1 MRTKLTAKHPRP
13 ASAERTPVRPGS
25 ANARK
30 PVVRKAPGKP
40 EGKPGGAAGGKGTFD
55 RARGTGAAP
64 GARSGAAAGAASGGA
79 RRAPAPGA
87 RDAGDRTAGRGRGD
101 SEGAPRRPFADRAPR
116 SGDAPDRQATRRP
129 RGDSE
134 DAPRRPFADRAPRSG
149 DAPDRQATR
158 RPRGDSE
165 GAPRRPFADRA
176 PRSGDMP
183 DRQATRRPRGDSE
196 GAPRRTFA
204 ERAPRSAASAPDGA
218 RPRTRGDAEGAPRRP
233 LAERTARGSSSSTA
247 APRRSEGALGSG
259 KRETRGTRDR
269 DDDRPR
275 RSSGDAPQRRPYG
288 DAPERRS
295 YGDARGANEGRR
307 PARRSDAPYRT
318 SDDRTAASR
327 GTDAPYRSSSAR
339 AAPPRERASRDAER
353 PSSPR
358 GRADPRTDPRATGS
372 TSRGSG
378 ERTFAR
384 PVKGS
389 YAERPERSERDKR
402 PRRATAETGAPRGA
416 KADAPRRG
424 KAETQR
430 AGKAGAPGKS
440 TRKAS
445 PSSARAPAAD
455 IAERAPHRE
464 HADAPGTLRL
474 SKLMS
479 ELGLCSRREADEW
492 IEKGWVTVDGE
503 RIDTLGTRVR
513 PDVNIEIDPAAEA
526 AQARQVTILLHKP
539 VGYVSG
545 QAEDGYQPAITLV
558 TPANRWEGD
567 RTDIRFSVAHLRQL
581 APAGRLDI
589 DSTGLLV
596 LTQDGRVAK
605 QLIGGHSEVDKEY
618 LVRVTYGDIET
629 DVEQHFPPE
638 SLAQLRHGL
647 ELDGVPLKTA
657 QVSWQNGEQLRFVLR
672 EGKKRQIRRM
682 CELVGLQV
690 VGLKRVRMGKVAL
703 GALPPGQWRYMSV
716 DEMF

>member
-1 MRTKLTAKHPRP
+1 M
-13 ASAERTPVRPGS
+13 
-25 ANARK
+25 
-30 PVVRKAPGKP
+30 
-40 EGKPGGAAGGKGTFD
+40 
-55 RARGTGAAP
+55 
-64 GARSGAAAGAASGGA
+64 
-79 RRAPAPGA
+79 
-87 RDAGDRTAGRGRGD
+87 
-101 SEGAPRRPFADRAPR
+101 
-116 SGDAPDRQATRRP
+116 
-129 RGDSE
+129 
-134 DAPRRPFADRAPRSG
+134 
-149 DAPDRQATR
+149 
-158 RPRGDSE
+158 
-165 GAPRRPFADRA
+165 
-176 PRSGDMP
+176 
-183 DRQATRRPRGDSE
+183 
-196 GAPRRTFA
+196 
-204 ERAPRSAASAPDGA
+204 
-218 RPRTRGDAEGAPRRP
+218 
-233 LAERTARGSSSSTA
+233 
-247 APRRSEGALGSG
+247 
-259 KRETRGTRDR
+259 RGTRER

-288 DAPERRS
+288 DAPERRP
-295 YGDARGANEGRR
+295 YGDARGASEARR
-307 PARRSDAPYRT
+307 PARRADAPYRASGERAT
-318 SDDRTAASR
+318 SPR
-327 GTDAPYRSSSAR
+327 GADAPYRSSSDR
-339 AAPPRERASRDAER
+339 AAPRERTSRDVER
-353 PSSPR
+353 PSATR
-358 GRADPRTDPRATGS
+358 GRADQRATGS
-372 TSRGSG
+372 ASRGSG

-389 YAERPERSERDKR
+389 YAERQDDIEREER
-402 PRRATAETGAPRGA
+402 PRRATASAGAQRSGKSDSLRGRKSDTPRGG
-416 KADAPRRG
+416 KADAQPRG
-424 KAETQR
+424 
-430 AGKAGAPGKS
+430 GKAGAHSKS
-440 TRKAS
+440 VRSAS
-445 PSSARAPAAD
+445 PSSARPPADD
-455 IAERAPHRE
+455 ITERAPRRE
-464 HADAPGTLRL
+464 HADAPGMLRL

-558 TPANRWEGD
+558 TPANRWDGD

-618 LVRVTYGDIET
+618 LVRVAYADVET

-638 SLAQLRHGL
+638 HLAKLRHGL

-682 CELVGLQV
+682 CELVGLHV

-703 GALPPGQWRYMSV
+703 GALPPGQWRYLSV
-716 DEMF
+716 DEAF